1 MQTDFD
7 YVIVGAGC
15 GGLSLAVHLLEAG
28 VRRRVLIVDPRT
40 SFAHDRTWCFYD
52 VTDHPFADA
61 VSHEWRRWRV
71 VDEESEVVRGSD
83 RFAYQHISSA
93 DFYAAAQ
100 DRIRRAPTCEL
111 RLGTRVER
119 VLDNGSH
126 VVVTTDAGPVTAR
139 LVFDSRPSEARVF
152 PGAGA
157 DTREVNLLQHFVGWT
172 VETKNP
178 FFDPDTATLMDFR
191 TSQRNGIHFTY
202 TLPFSP
208 RRALVEDT
216 YFSSRRL
223 EAKQYEANL
232 RRYLDEAGAGDF
244 VITHTERGAIPMTT
258 AVFEQRPSP
267 RVYRIGVAGGLA
279 RPATGYAFLAIQRF
293 SKNLAEILAA
303 AGPGAAPEPPAP
315 RSPRTTILD
324 RCFLSHL
331 DQHPKEA
338 PAIFTRLFDRVPPD
352 ALIAF
357 LSETG
362 SFADELHVMRSLP
375 TLPFAQSMLRALYG
389 LVRRRGLSD
398 LSNLSNLQ
406 EVQRAL
412 DDLPPRAQP

>member
-1 MQTDFD
+1 METDFD

-15 GGLSLAVHLLEAG
+15 GGLSLAVHMLEAG

-40 SFAHDRTWCFYD
+40 SFPNDRTWCFYD

-61 VSHEWRRWRV
+61 VTHQWRRWRV
-71 VDEESEVVRGSD
+71 VDDEREVVRGSL
-83 RFAYQHISSA
+83 RFAYQHLASA
-93 DFYAAAQ
+93 DFYAAAL
-100 DRIRRAPTCEL
+100 DRIRGAETCEL
-111 RLGTRVER
+111 RLGCRVGQ
-119 VLDNGSH
+119 VIDHGSH
-126 VVVTTDAGPVTAR
+126 VVVSTDVGPVTAR

-152 PGAGA
+152 PA
-157 DTREVNLLQHFVGWT
+157 DSAETREVNLLQHFVGWT
-172 VETKNP
+172 VETKDP

-191 TSQRNGIHFTY
+191 TSQRGGIHFTY
-202 TLPFSP
+202 TLPFTS

-216 YFSSRRL
+216 YFSGRRL

-232 RRYLDEAGAGDF
+232 RRHLDEAGAGDF

-293 SKNLAEILAA
+293 SKALAEMLASA
-303 AGPGAAPEPPAP
+303 SPDAAPQPPAP
-315 RSPRTTILD
+315 RSQRTTILD

-331 DQHPKEA
+331 DQHPAEA
-338 PAIFTRLFDRVPPD
+338 PAIFTRLFDRVPPE
-352 ALIAF
+352 ALIPF

-362 SFADELHVMRSLP
+362 SFADEFHVMRSLP
-375 TLPFAQSMLRALYG
+375 TLPFAQSMLRALHG

-398 LSNLSNLQ
+398 MSNLSHLSDL
-406 EVQRAL
+406 L